1 MKKKHS
7 KWEYEQFDDD
17 KDFDGDIEEEIEVE
31 EEDNIDKIANKLQSK
46 SSYTKHHSN
55 KSKIKYHKKHLSKS
69 KMAKK
74 INNDST
80 NLNVNKNI
88 KEKDYIESNIS
99 NSVISEI
106 SNNKTQK
113 SYNNPNTISLE
124 ININS
129 EMKKNLNGNNINSN
143 NNNISPVNPKPNV
156 LISQNIKSIFDT
168 LNNNNNTTNSFQLD
182 NSEFLLNKL
191 KGNKLLQE
199 MKLKQNVKN
208 KFSYY
213 GKESNKSIDANENNN
228 RAVVFNIIDNKNN
241 MNEKLNKS
249 TDKNK
254 RIKNKKRSY
263 LKRRINNFYFRY
275 VFNFNFR
282 CYCKKCCRRNFGFN
296 SINLIRNIF
305 IFLVIFSAIGFYS
318 IIFFYD

>member
-1 MKKKHS
+1 MRKKHS
-7 KWEYEQFDDD
+7 KWEYEQFEDD

-31 EEDNIDKIANKLQSK
+31 EDNIDKIAKKLESK
-46 SSYTKHHSN
+46 SSFTKHHSN
-55 KSKIKYHKKHLSKS
+55 KNKIKYHKKHLSKS
-69 KMAKK
+69 KMTKK
-74 INNDST
+74 IINDST

-88 KEKDYIESNIS
+88 KEKDYIESDIS
-99 NSVISEI
+99 NSVISDI
-106 SNNKTQK
+106 SNHKTQK
-113 SYNNPNTISLE
+113 SYNIPNPISLE

-129 EMKKNLNGNNINSN
+129 EMKKNLNGNN
-143 NNNISPVNPKPNV
+143 NNISPINPKPNV
-156 LISQNIKSIFDT
+156 LISQNIKNIFDT
-168 LNNNNNTTNSFQLD
+168 LNNNNTTNSFQLD
-182 NSEFLLNKL
+182 NSKFLLNKL

-213 GKESNKSIDANENNN
+213 GKENNKSIDANENNN
-228 RAVVFNIIDNKNN
+228 RAIVFNIIDNKNN

-249 TDKNK
+249 NNKNK
-254 RIKNKKRSY
+254 KITKKRSY
-263 LKRRINNFYFRY
+263 LNRRINNFYFRY

-282 CYCKKCCRRNFGFN
+282 CYCKKFCRRNTSFN
-296 SINLIRNIF
+296 SINLIRNVF

>member
-7 KWEYEQFDDD
+7 KWEYEQFEDD
-17 KDFDGDIEEEIEVE
+17 KVFDGDNEEEIEV
-31 EEDNIDKIANKLQSK
+31 EEDNIDKIAKKLESK
-46 SSYTKHHSN
+46 SSFTKHHSN
-55 KSKIKYHKKHLSKS
+55 KNKIKYHKKHLSKS
-69 KMAKK
+69 KMTKK

-99 NSVISEI
+99 NSVISDI
-106 SNNKTQK
+106 SNPKTQK
-113 SYNNPNTISLE
+113 SYNIPNPISFE

-129 EMKKNLNGNNINSN
+129 EMKKNLNGNNN
-143 NNNISPVNPKPNV
+143 NNNISPNPKPNV
-156 LISQNIKSIFDT
+156 LISPNIKNIFDT
-168 LNNNNNTTNSFQLD
+168 LNNNTTNSFQLD

-213 GKESNKSIDANENNN
+213 GKENNKSIDARDNNN
-228 RAVVFNIIDNKNN
+228 RSIVFNIIDNKNN
-241 MNEKLNKS
+241 MNEQLNKPNN
-249 TDKNK
+249 KNK
-254 RIKNKKRSY
+254 KIKIKRSY
-263 LKRRINNFYFRY
+263 LNRRINYFYFRY
-275 VFNFNFR
+275 VFNCNFR
-282 CYCKKCCRRNFGFN
+282 CYCKKCCRRNTRFN

-305 IFLVIFSAIGFYS
+305 IFLVVFSAIGFYS
-318 IIFFYD
+318 IIFFYY

>member
-7 KWEYEQFDDD
+7 KWKYEQFEDD
-17 KDFDGDIEEEIEVE
+17 KDFDGDIEEEIEV

-46 SSYTKHHSN
+46 SSYKKQHSKKN
-55 KSKIKYHKKHLSKS
+55 KIKYHKKHLSNS
-69 KMAKK
+69 KMGKK

-80 NLNVNKNI
+80 NIIVNKNI

-99 NSVISEI
+99 NNVISEI
-106 SNNKTQK
+106 SNPKTQK
-113 SYNNPNTISLE
+113 SYNNPNPISLE
-124 ININS
+124 ISINS
-129 EMKKNLNGNNINSN
+129 EMKKNLNDKS
-143 NNNISPVNPKPNV
+143 NNNISPINQKPNV
-156 LISQNIKSIFDT
+156 LMSQNIKNIFDT
-168 LNNNNNTTNSFQLD
+168 INNNTTNSFQLD

-213 GKESNKSIDANENNN
+213 GKENNKSIDANENNN
-228 RAVVFNIIDNKNN
+228 RGVVFNIIDNKNN

-249 TDKNK
+249 SDNK
-254 RIKNKKRSY
+254 KTKNKKRSY
-263 LKRRINNFYFRY
+263 LNRRINNFYIRY
-275 VFNFNFR
+275 VFNCNFR
-282 CYCKKCCRRNFGFN
+282 CYCKKLCRRNLRFN
-296 SINLIRNIF
+296 AINLIRNIF
-305 IFLVIFSAIGFYS
+305 IFVVIFSAIGFYS

>member
-1 MKKKHS
+1 MKKKHYS
-7 KWEYEQFDDD
+7 KWKYEQFDDD

-31 EEDNIDKIANKLQSK
+31 EEDNIDKIAKKLQSK

-55 KSKIKYHKKHLSKS
+55 KHKIKYHKKHLSKS
-69 KMAKK
+69 KMTKK

-80 NLNVNKNI
+80 NQNINKNI

-106 SNNKTQK
+106 SDPKTQK
-113 SYNNPNTISLE
+113 SYNNPNPISLE
-124 ININS
+124 ISINS
-129 EMKKNLNGNNINSN
+129 EMKKNLNDNSN
-143 NNNISPVNPKPNV
+143 NNILPNNPKPNV
-156 LISQNIKSIFDT
+156 HVSQNIKNIFDT
-168 LNNNNNTTNSFQLD
+168 LNNNTTNSFQLD

-213 GKESNKSIDANENNN
+213 GKEGNKSIDANENNN
-228 RAVVFNIIDNKNN
+228 HAVVFNIIDNKNN

-249 TDKNK
+249 ADKNK
-254 RIKNKKRSY
+254 KVKIKKRSY

-275 VFNFNFR
+275 VFNCNFR
-282 CYCKKCCRRNFGFN
+282 CYCKKFCRRNTRFN
-296 SINLIRNIF
+296 AINLIRNIF
-305 IFLVIFSAIGFYS
+305 IFVVIFSAIGFYS